1 MKPPRWFVEF
11 LAWIVGTIGSALALS
26 LLLHALGVHP

>member
-1 MKPPRWFVEF
+1 MTPRSVIVEGALF
-11 LAWIVGTIGSALALS
+11 MLATIGGALALS